1 MNDRNKRE
9 PSKKSIIPAI
19 VVLLAIMVFNAAED
33 PEIFVPVFAGL
44 LLFAAVF
51 ITISS
56 LKKAAQNGQA
66 AQGTRPGRVE
76 LHRPFPTP
84 EKAVLHRRPAGAL
97 HHTDEAEEA
106 IRCGHVR
113 GKQKYIQQLDSYLK
127 NGIIDKAEYKVL
139 RERYEKLDIPDDY
152 H

>member
-1 MNDRNKRE
+1 MNDRNRRE
-9 PSKKSIIPAI
+9 SNRKSIIPAI
-19 VVLLAIMVFNAAED
+19 VVLAAVALFNAAEE

-44 LLFAAVF
+44 LVFAAVF
-51 ITISS
+51 ITVSS
-56 LKKAAQNGQA
+56 VKKAAQNRTATPA
-66 AQGTRPGRVE
+66 APVKKVE

-84 EKAVLHRRPAGAL
+84 EKAVLHRRPANVL
-97 HHTDEAEEA
+97 HHADEAEEA
-106 IRCGHVR
+106 IRCSHVR